1 MRCPLQPEATPEA
14 WPVHIHGHNG
24 LGNHPVPAQLDV
36 AAHARPAAQLII
48 DLVRAHPGEV
58 TLVAVGRMTN
68 LALALQ
74 QAPDIAGLVRGV
86 VIMGGA
92 FHVNGNITPAAEAN
106 IWGDAEAADVVFT
119 TDWPVTAIG
128 LDVTTRV
135 EMDRDGLDTLAGIG
149 GADAELVR
157 ALSQDYV
164 DFYLQAGH
172 KGMVVHDC
180 CACIAL
186 TRPELFQFERA
197 SVRVATDGVARGM
210 TIPKPEGMGFGP
222 SVWDGHVLQ
231 SVAIGVDAAARLVLP
246 GTVSGRVH
254 STGSTS
260 TATSAIIA
268 PGAAAQP
275 LRSTHHCASHGVA
288 PPNTAVAMVTP
299 SASPLTRPSPGN
311 CSAVAGAASTT
322 SVDLSAPYLQWCY
335 DNLALN
341 GQGGNQHLLVQADAM
356 AWLEG
361 DRGQYDVIFCDPPT
375 FSNSARADDFDVQR
389 EQLKLLRAAVARL
402 APGGVLYFSNNFRR
416 FKLEENAI
424 AEFAQCREIT
434 ARTIGPDFERNAR
447 IHRAWE
453 LKRLG

>member
-1 MRCPLQPEATPEA
+1 
-14 WPVHIHGHNG
+14 
-24 LGNHPVPAQLDV
+24 
-36 AAHARPAAQLII
+36 
-48 DLVRAHPGEV
+48 
-58 TLVAVGRMTN
+58 MTN

-74 QAPDIAGLVRGV
+74 QAPDIASLVRGV
-86 VIMGGA
+86 VLMGGA

-135 EMDRDGLDTLAGIG
+135 EMDRDGLDKLAALG

-231 SVAIGVDAAARLVLP
+231 SVAIGVDAAAVL
-246 GTVSGRVH
+246 
-254 STGSTS
+254 
-260 TATSAIIA
+260 
-268 PGAAAQP
+268 
-275 LRSTHHCASHGVA
+275 
-288 PPNTAVAMVTP
+288 
-299 SASPLTRPSPGN
+299 
-311 CSAVAGAASTT
+311 
-322 SVDLSAPYLQWCY
+322 
-335 DNLALN
+335 
-341 GQGGNQHLLVQADAM
+341 AD
-356 AWLEG
+356 
-361 DRGQYDVIFCDPPT
+361 I
-375 FSNSARADDFDVQR
+375 
-389 EQLKLLRAAVARL
+389 EQTLKV
-402 APGGVLYFSNNFRR
+402 
-416 FKLEENAI
+416 
-424 AEFAQCREIT
+424 
-434 ARTIGPDFERNAR
+434 
-447 IHRAWE
+447 
-453 LKRLG
+453 

>member
-1 MRCPLQPEATPEA
+1 MACHPGNGPACHEDGTMWGCAGLPLAAGAPRTTRKKKNNNMLKVIFDTDPGVDDALALLYLHKHAQIDLIGVTTTFGNASVESTTHNALYLKQAWGFAAPVARGADGPLQPEATPEA

-24 LGNHPVPAQLDV
+24 LGNHPVPASLDV
-36 AAHARPAAQLII
+36 AADARPAHQLII

-119 TDWPVTAIG
+119 ASWPVTAIG

-135 EMDRDGLDTLAGIG
+135 EMDRDGLDKLATIG

-186 TRPELFQFERA
+186 TRPELFDFEHA

-210 TIPKPEGMGFGP
+210 TIPKPAGMAFGP
-222 SVWDGHVLQ
+222 SVWDGQAMQ
-231 SVAIGVDAAARLVLP
+231 SIAIGVDA
-246 GTVSGRVH
+246 
-254 STGSTS
+254 
-260 TATSAIIA
+260 
-268 PGAAAQP
+268 
-275 LRSTHHCASHGVA
+275 
-288 PPNTAVAMVTP
+288 
-299 SASPLTRPSPGN
+299 
-311 CSAVAGAASTT
+311 SAVLADIERT
-322 SVDLSAPYLQWCY
+322 LSL
-335 DNLALN
+335 
-341 GQGGNQHLLVQADAM
+341 
-356 AWLEG
+356 
-361 DRGQYDVIFCDPPT
+361 
-375 FSNSARADDFDVQR
+375 
-389 EQLKLLRAAVARL
+389 
-402 APGGVLYFSNNFRR
+402 
-416 FKLEENAI
+416 
-424 AEFAQCREIT
+424 
-434 ARTIGPDFERNAR
+434 
-447 IHRAWE
+447 
-453 LKRLG
+453 

>member
-1 MRCPLQPEATPEA
+1 MAAGAPRTTRKKKNNNMLKVIFDTDPGVDDALALLYLHKHPQIDLIGVTTTFGNASVESTTHNALYLKQTWGFAAPVARGAAGPLQPEATPEA

-36 AAHARPAAQLII
+36 AADARPAAQLII

-86 VIMGGA
+86 VLMGGA

-231 SVAIGVDAAARLVLP
+231 SVAIGVDAAAVL
-246 GTVSGRVH
+246 
-254 STGSTS
+254 
-260 TATSAIIA
+260 
-268 PGAAAQP
+268 
-275 LRSTHHCASHGVA
+275 
-288 PPNTAVAMVTP
+288 
-299 SASPLTRPSPGN
+299 
-311 CSAVAGAASTT
+311 
-322 SVDLSAPYLQWCY
+322 
-335 DNLALN
+335 
-341 GQGGNQHLLVQADAM
+341 AD
-356 AWLEG
+356 
-361 DRGQYDVIFCDPPT
+361 I
-375 FSNSARADDFDVQR
+375 
-389 EQLKLLRAAVARL
+389 EQTLKV
-402 APGGVLYFSNNFRR
+402 
-416 FKLEENAI
+416 
-424 AEFAQCREIT
+424 
-434 ARTIGPDFERNAR
+434 
-447 IHRAWE
+447 
-453 LKRLG
+453 